1 MKQKNNINTMCDVL
15 IKMERPAVSL
25 ELLKNKIES
34 MDKQHH
40 VEVLRI
46 MKKNVNVRLNENKSG
61 VFVNLSFL
69 PSETIDEIEKYVN
82 YIDMQQTNLD
92 QGEMEKEK
100 VKAYL

>member
-1 MKQKNNINTMCDVL
+1 MCDVL